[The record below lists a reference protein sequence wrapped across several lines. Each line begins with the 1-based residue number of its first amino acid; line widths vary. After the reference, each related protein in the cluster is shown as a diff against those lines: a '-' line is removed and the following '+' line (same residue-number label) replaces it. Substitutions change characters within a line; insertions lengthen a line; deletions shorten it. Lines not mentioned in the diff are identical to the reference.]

1 MRITVVVC
9 LTSLAV
15 LSFLPFSARIES
27 LAQEHPSAA
36 KGPRNSPEKGKVIA
50 IPIDS
55 STEKPKSV
63 VPFMHA
69 KLAHSHRILEG
80 LVTKDF
86 EKISNAAESL
96 MITSLRTPGIEPGE
110 TRNDEVFEHLKLEFL
125 RLSGRLKEV
134 ADDRHLEGAAFVSEK
149 LNATCISCHQYLRDE
164 LPRKPGVG
172 RGSK

>member
-1 MRITVVVC
+1 MRNVRIAVVC
-9 LTSLAV
+9 AAGLTLLV
-15 LSFLPFSARIES
+15 IIQLTGQLES
-27 LAQEHPSAA
+27 QAQERPATATIPKDSPK
-36 KGPRNSPEKGKVIA
+36 KGRVIA
-50 IPIDS
+50 IPSDPARENS
-55 STEKPKSV
+55 KSV

-69 KLAHSHRILEG
+69 KLGHSQKVFEG

-86 EKISNAAESL
+86 QKISNAAEAL

-134 ADDRHLEGAAFVSEK
+134 ADEGNLEGSAYVSEK

-164 LPRKPGVG
+164 IPRKPT
-172 RGSK
+172 RSK